1 MSLESTHASLHGVSD
16 DKPYRCEMCGNHFLT
31 GECAPAQQVIGSV
44 ARVRQSGHACI
55 LILNCPPPY
64 THTVAKLQK
73 HFDQLH
79 TRELKKRTKGRGVKG
94 KKGVDARLRR
104 YGGEEKLARYF
115 DAKRA
120 AGIAGQGPGICH
132 ALSAAGVKVMGPSLG
147 GSWGHPLGDHGAP
160 VEYLPSLSHN

>member
-31 GECAPAQQVIGSV
+31 GECAPAQQVIGYV

-104 YGGEEKLARYF
+104 YGGEEKLGCA
-115 DAKRA
+115 
-120 AGIAGQGPGICH
+120 
-132 ALSAAGVKVMGPSLG
+132 
-147 GSWGHPLGDHGAP
+147 
-160 VEYLPSLSHN
+160 SLSSPILKSVVPTPFGMMCTSLSLDKRGRMDFFK